1 MTIPLLEVSFNRMFE
16 FGQAYVALSRATS
29 LSGLTLKQF
38 QGNVI
43 KAHPLV
49 KQFYLNLAEISSHR
63 QQIGPDSVCQATLK
77 DFVKQFGEI
86 DTSYDNDQWLES
98 RNNPYNKTLTTGNT
112 TVERGGR
119 GQKFDE
125 FKFLEGSDFDAQ
137 KRSEKMNKP
146 SNTHSAFVSPMTP
159 ATFVPSSSSPNDII
173 PPASGQPIRTGTVG
187 SGTLSNTASVTKSGP
202 YKPPMKVTAKDD
214 DRPFSSSKSTVLSN
228 DNPGRVLI
236 GRINAQSAAQVPP
249 HTYFPVLECAAL
261 SDHHLVNENPVQQLP
276 LSDDL
281 KR

>member
-38 QGNVI
+38 QGNSI

-49 KQFYLNLAEISSHR
+49 KQFYLKLAEISNH

-98 RNNPYNKTLTTGNT
+98 RNNPYNKSLTSGNT
-112 TVERGGR
+112 TVERDGR
-119 GQKFDE
+119 HQKFDE

-137 KRSEKMNKP
+137 KRSEKLNKP
-146 SNTHSAFVSPMTP
+146 SNTHSAFVSPVTP
-159 ATFVPSSSSPNDII
+159 ATFVPSSSSAIAATKPNDEIA
-173 PPASGQPIRTGTVG
+173 ASGQFIRTVTVG
-187 SGTLSNTASVTKSGP
+187 SKSGP
-202 YKPPMKVTAKDD
+202 YKPPMKVLSKDD
-214 DRPFSSSKSTVLSN
+214 DQPFSSAKSTVNSN
-228 DNPGRVLI
+228 GSPGRVLI

-249 HTYFPVLECAAL
+249 QTYFPVSENAVL
-261 SDHHLVNENPVQQLP
+261 SNHQLVNENPVQQLP